1 MRHIEQYVSLI
12 IRTIYRSIAVD
23 DKVTYAVDNPLTG
36 TIDGTLYFQD
46 GSRLEFTEQVSLRA
60 RRPVKQV
67 YRYQYI
73 HKKRSIFR
81 YDNAPHYP
89 HLPTFPHHKHVG
101 NKVLATEEPTLK
113 QILAEIADLV
123 AQSSLANR

>member
-1 MRHIEQYVSLI
+1 MRHIEQYLSLI
-12 IRTIYRSIAVD
+12 IRIIYRSIAID
-23 DKVTYAVDNPLTG
+23 DRVTYTADNPLTG

-46 GSRLEFTEQVSLRA
+46 GSRLEFTEQVSLQA
-60 RRPVKQV
+60 RRPVKLT

-73 HKKRSIFR
+73 QKKRSLFR

-101 NKVLATEEPTLK
+101 GKVLASEEPTLK
-113 QILAEIADLV
+113 QVLSEIADLI
-123 AQSSLANR
+123 AAG